1 MNRFSSNYPKELI
14 EAIKFVKG
22 DSYQDEIRR
31 DIDPT
36 YLKRELKYS
45 ILSYVEPSKFDGK
58 KLLDFGC
65 GTGSSSI
72 NLSRLLNNAK
82 IIGIDNDETLID
94 IAKQKL
100 KHYGY
105 NNLRFFK
112 SSGFLN
118 KDSDKFDFILLS
130 AVHEHLTKKERM
142 SLMPLLWEKLK
153 SNGIMFINQTPLGGH
168 YLKIIPLTYR

>member
-1 MNRFSSNYPKELI
+1 M
-14 EAIKFVKG
+14 
-22 DSYQDEIRR
+22 Q
-31 DIDPT
+31 
-36 YLKRELKYS
+36 YS

-65 GTGSSSI
+65 GTGNSSI

-82 IIGIDNDETLID
+82 IIGIDNDETLIN

-112 SSGFLN
+112 SNQFLN

-130 AVHEHLTKKERM
+130 AVHEHLTKQERM
-142 SLMPLLWEKLK
+142 S
-153 SNGIMFINQTPLGGH
+153 
-168 YLKIIPLTYR
+168 